1 MKDLDLPQ
9 IDSYSYEPL
18 RKQVYKLLR
27 EAILKGKL
35 EPGEKITE
43 VEVAEQLNVSRTP
56 VREAIRML
64 ELEEFIV
71 IVPQRG
77 VFVAGIKSKKEI
89 DDIFQVRIELEGLA
103 AFLTAKNITPEQIDE
118 LEYHTNQIKKCIDQ
132 DDLKRCIKIDIS
144 FHQIIYEA
152 SENKWLQKFLDSLFE
167 QITRFRAQSLSQE
180 GRMEKALTEHK
191 ELGAALSEGNS
202 ELARKLAR
210 KHITGARESII
221 SVFEEHHQN
230 EDNEIK

>member
-1 MKDLDLPQ
+1 MRNLDLPK

-77 VFVAGIKSKKEI
+77 VFVSGVKSKKEI
-89 DDIFQVRIELEGLA
+89 DDIFQVRVELEGLA
-103 AFLTAKNITPEQIDE
+103 ASLTAKNITPEQIDE
-118 LEYHTNQIKKCIDQ
+118 LNYYSNQIKKCIED

-167 QITRFRAQSLSQE
+167 QMTRFRAQSLAQR
-180 GRMEKALTEHK
+180 GRMKKALNEHK
-191 ELGAALSEGNS
+191 ELGAALSDGDS
-202 ELARKLAR
+202 ERARKLAR
-210 KHITGARESII
+210 EHIKGARKSII
-221 SVFEEHHQN
+221 SVFEEHH
-230 EDNEIK
+230 EDNSN

>member
-1 MKDLDLPQ
+1 MKKLDLPQ

-18 RKQVYKLLR
+18 RKQVYNLLR

-77 VFVAGIKSKKEI
+77 VFVSGIKSRKEI
-89 DDIFQVRIELEGLA
+89 NDIFQVRIELEGLA
-103 AFLTAKNITPEQIDE
+103 AFLTAQNITSEQLAE
-118 LEYHTNQIKKCIDQ
+118 LDNYVNQIKKCIEQ
-132 DDLKRCIKIDIS
+132 NDLKRCIKIDIS

-167 QITRFRAQSLSQE
+167 QMTRFRAQSLGQE
-180 GRMEKALTEHK
+180 GRMERALNEHK
-191 ELGAALSEGNS
+191 ELGAALSDGNS

-210 KHITGARESII
+210 EHIKGARDSII
-221 SVFEEHHQN
+221 SVFKEHH
-230 EDNEIK
+230 EDESD